1 MDIFHVLGSLI
12 FFYVFLINF
21 PLTSSNSDSEAL
33 LKLKASFKDP
43 KALDSWMPGTEACDK
58 TRHWVGVACD
68 NGAVT
73 GLRLG
78 NLGLSGKIDVDAL
91 VNIPAIRSLGF
102 MSNSFSGPIPEF
114 HRMGALKGLY
124 LSGNQFSGQIPSDY
138 FANMSGLKKVWLSG
152 NKFTGAI
159 PSSLAKL
166 SHLIEVHL
174 ENNQFSGIIPPFEQ
188 PTLISIDLSNNNL
201 EGEIPPGLVKFKAS
215 SFKGNARLC
224 GESIGKACDPPSGS
238 NSPPSQEKN
247 VGKANA
253 RISIWLLVA
262 SIVVFLAM
270 AVGIYVLRRRQ
281 EPVDDMVKENL
292 DNQVGFSTSSVE
304 KKDSESSQKG
314 LGSSKLGS
322 SRKGST
328 LGRGVADLIIVND
341 EKGEFGLADLMKAA
355 AEVLAN
361 GTLGSSYKATMSRG
375 LTVVVKRIKEMNK
388 MGNDQFDAQ
397 MRRIGRLK
405 HRNVLTPLAY
415 HYRKDEKLLVNEFL
429 PKGSLLYL
437 LHGDRGISHAELN
450 WPIRL
455 MIVKGIVRGLGYL
468 NAELASLELPHGN
481 LKSSNVLLTETY
493 EPLLTDYG
501 FCSLISNTQATQ
513 VLVAYKSPEAML
525 QHPVSPKSDVYC
537 LGIIILEILTGKFPS
552 QYHNNGKG
560 GVDLVQWV
568 KSAIAEGREVELYD
582 PDIASSTNSLGE
594 MEQLLHIGAACTENN
609 PEQRLDIIE
618 AIRRIEGIPIEGN
631 QEVRTFQVVPSL
643 RDGFAESS
651 ASRSTALENNTGRRT
666 DSAVERSGR
675 NSFAFDTS

>member
-1 MDIFHVLGSLI
+1 MDH
-12 FFYVFLINF
+12 
-21 PLTSSNSDSEAL
+21 TSTTQFVPISNTDSEAL

-73 GLRLG
+73 GLHLG

-114 HRMGALKGLY
+114 RRMGALKGLY

-138 FANMSGLKKVWLSG
+138 FTNMSGLKKVWLSG

-159 PSSLAKL
+159 PSSLVKL

-238 NSPPSQEKN
+238 NSLSSHGKS

-253 RISIWLLVA
+253 RISIWLLLV
-262 SIVVFLAM
+262 SIVVLLAM

-281 EPVDDMVKENL
+281 EPIDVMVKENL

-314 LGSSKLGS
+314 LSSSKLG

-341 EKGEFGLADLMKAA
+341 EKGDFGLADLMKAA

-361 GTLGSSYKATMSRG
+361 GTLGSSYKATMSMG

-415 HYRKDEKLLVNEFL
+415 HYRKNEKLLVNEFL

-450 WPIRL
+450 WPVRL
-455 MIVKGIVRGLGYL
+455 MIVQGIARGLGYL

-501 FCSLISNTQATQ
+501 FCSLISNTQASQ

-582 PDIASSTNSLGE
+582 PDIASSKNSLGE

-609 PEQRLDIIE
+609 PEQRLDITE

-631 QEVRTFQVVPSL
+631 QEARTFQVVPSV

-651 ASRSTALENNTGRRT
+651 ASRSTALENNTGTGRRI
-666 DSAVERSGR
+666 DSAVDRSGR